1 MQDSLFSDDGLPVPE
16 STPAAGRRAKKQDG
30 SGHAQPGSRVLS
42 QPPALDN
49 IELAAALPRLVHLG
63 TSSWTFPS
71 WKGLVWDGD
80 YSDTQLSKHGLAAYA
95 QHPLFRTV
103 TLDRT
108 FYRPL
113 P

>member
-1 MQDSLFSDDGLPVPE
+1 M
-16 STPAAGRRAKKQDG
+16 
-30 SGHAQPGSRVLS
+30 
-42 QPPALDN
+42 
-49 IELAAALPRLVHLG
+49 HLG
-63 TSSWTFPS
+63 TSSWTFPG
-71 WKGLVWDGD
+71 WKGLVWDGH